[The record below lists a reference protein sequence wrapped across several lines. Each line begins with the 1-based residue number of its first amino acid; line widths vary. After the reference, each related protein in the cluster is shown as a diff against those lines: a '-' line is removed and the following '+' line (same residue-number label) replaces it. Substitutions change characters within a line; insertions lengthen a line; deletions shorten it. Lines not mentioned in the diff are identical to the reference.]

1 VSATTIG
8 HDQANDGSSPDPG
21 QIPRPE
27 HPRPQFFRP
36 DWRTLNGDWQFE
48 IDRGDSGLERGLRD
62 RDLRDTIR
70 VPFPPEST
78 ASGIGETD
86 FLEAVWYR
94 RTVPI
99 PAEWSGRR
107 VHLHFGA
114 VDHDTTVWVNGAE
127 VVRHRGGFSSFSAD
141 ITATVAPGGDA
152 VVVVRARDPRGA
164 VQARGKQSR
173 EYANHDCDYT
183 RTTGIWQ
190 TVWMEA
196 VPEVHLRRGSV
207 TPNAGAGS
215 FMVAMP
221 VSANRPGWTA
231 TATLADAGGAVATE
245 TARTDLDRAPTVTL
259 VLPADR
265 VRLWSP
271 TDPHLYDLT
280 LELRNESGTLVD
292 QVHSYTGLRSVSI
305 DGQAIRINGEQV
317 FQRLV
322 LDQGYWPESL
332 MTAPSD
338 DALRRDI
345 ELSLAAGFNGARLH
359 QKVFEERFYYH
370 ADRLGYLV
378 WGEFGDWGA
387 NVDGSGTD
395 NQQPTASFITQWL
408 EVLQRDVNHP
418 CIVGWCPLNE
428 THQILHDRIT
438 VLDDVT
444 RAMFLAT
451 KLADPTRP
459 VLDASGY
466 SHRVLETEVWDS
478 HDYEQDPARFAEHHA
493 GLADGLP
500 WANRSDLGEFS
511 QPYAGQPYFVSEFGG
526 IWWNPDALDRDGRA
540 RTESWGYGQRVRD
553 EEEFY
558 RRFEGLVAVLLDD
571 PRMFGYC
578 YTQLTDVFQEENGI
592 YRFDRASK
600 LDVERIRRAQQR
612 PAAYERTN
620 AGAAE
625 LLTSGG
631 QSRPRNVAP

>member
-1 VSATTIG
+1 MSAARIA
-8 HDQANDGSSPDPG
+8 HQQPNDGSSPGPDH
-21 QIPRPE
+21 IPRPE
-27 HPRPQFFRP
+27 YPRPQFFRP

-127 VVRHRGGFSSFSAD
+127 AVRHRGGFSSFSAD
-141 ITATVAPGGDA
+141 ITAAVAPGGDA

-190 TVWMEA
+190 TVWLEA

-215 FMVAMP
+215 FTVAMP

-231 TATLADAGGAVATE
+231 TATLADAGGVVATE
-245 TARTDLDRAPTVTL
+245 TARTDLDLAPTVTL

-271 TDPHLYDLT
+271 TNPHLYDLT
-280 LELRNESGTLVD
+280 LELRDESGTLVD
-292 QVHSYTGLRSVSI
+292 QVQSYTGLRSVSI
-305 DGQAIRINGEQV
+305 DGRAIRINGEPV

-378 WGEFGDWGA
+378 WGEFGDWGPISA
-387 NVDGSGTD
+387 APVPTTSSQLRHSSLSGWRCCSATSII
-395 NQQPTASFITQWL
+395 PASS
-408 EVLQRDVNHP
+408 
-418 CIVGWCPLNE
+418 VG
-428 THQILHDRIT
+428 
-438 VLDDVT
+438 
-444 RAMFLAT
+444 
-451 KLADPTRP
+451 
-459 VLDASGY
+459 
-466 SHRVLETEVWDS
+466 
-478 HDYEQDPARFAEHHA
+478 
-493 GLADGLP
+493 
-500 WANRSDLGEFS
+500 
-511 QPYAGQPYFVSEFGG
+511 
-526 IWWNPDALDRDGRA
+526 
-540 RTESWGYGQRVRD
+540 VR
-553 EEEFY
+553 
-558 RRFEGLVAVLLDD
+558 
-571 PRMFGYC
+571 
-578 YTQLTDVFQEENGI
+578 
-592 YRFDRASK
+592 
-600 LDVERIRRAQQR
+600 
-612 PAAYERTN
+612 
-620 AGAAE
+620 
-625 LLTSGG
+625 
-631 QSRPRNVAP
+631 